1 MREATHPHP
10 RCFAKRVRKLLKIK
24 DAGAKKSAKRE
35 QEAASR
41 YKQKSWQVARLR
53 LNFFGRAMGDT
64 PGVLY
69 RCETTR
75 VARKGFCKFLKT
87 KATKNRWWSV
97 HDWVVCVNGEGL
109 GFDASAGAQAS
120 GIEE

>member
-1 MREATHPHP
+1 MKRFLSLIKFMVAAGRDKCEAGRVASGKVNARSDPP
-10 RCFAKRVRKLLKIK
+10 PPPVFCKRVRKLLKIK

-41 YKQKSWQVARLR
+41 YKQKSWLVARLR

-64 PGVLY
+64 PVVLY

-75 VARKGFCKFLKT
+75 VAKTGFCKFLKT
-87 KATKNRWWSV
+87 KATKNRW
-97 HDWVVCVNGEGL
+97 
-109 GFDASAGAQAS
+109 
-120 GIEE
+120 